1 VSTTQAVTINRIFW
15 QILAIT
21 LVLFALVVSLIRG
34 LLPHIPEVRTELI
47 DYLQS
52 EYQLHVQ
59 MDELSAEWQAFGP
72 SLTVNNL
79 VLPPQ
84 DNLPITVISENVHIK
99 LDFWQS
105 LFTLSPQVETVV
117 FDGVKVAL
125 NLDQLSPASDE
136 HTQPDAQ
143 ANLDWLYKLLLE
155 QLEHFSV
162 IDASLQL
169 VSKQQHY
176 RPIFIDNLVWQNS
189 ANRHQAQG
197 MIHVDQLKSQQEQL
211 SLRIDLSGDGHQPDT
226 VAGQLYVTADSL
238 DLGEWASRQHIA
250 QKDTDNIE
258 FQGVINLDAWMTFS
272 QRKIQD
278 GVLVFK
284 PSWLQWS
291 GADTQQKF
299 AIHSGSLQWTPQ
311 PDGWKIAS
319 HDLDI
324 STNDHSWPSL
334 KLAIGTRDGD
344 FFGYANQLIPSNLKP
359 MLPLFPGLGKQQVNI
374 WQQLNPQG
382 QIGPIRLY
390 KPADKPLIA
399 KVDIQQ
405 LQWQPYQ
412 SIPGVSPIDAQ
423 LTWANS
429 QLEFSLPE
437 QEYSVDFNG
446 GFSQP
451 LALHGSAILGRY
463 DVAQQRLTVAD
474 IELIN
479 DDLALQASLNL
490 EFVEQTH
497 MGLAAHLTI
506 NDVADVGRYLP
517 LMAMSPKLVSYLND
531 GLVAGRVNNAQLVWH
546 GALSGYPYQD
556 HSGVFQAAFL
566 LDSGTFKFQPNWPAV
581 SELTLSALF
590 ENAMMDLHI
599 DQGKLDKVVVDGA
612 RVSIPQLGSES
623 LLRVEA
629 DITTDAQAA
638 TKVINASSLR
648 DSVGA
653 TLDVVQIQRQIN
665 TKLDLAIPLYKG
677 GEQLIK
683 GQVTF
688 DDNPVFIVTPG
699 LDLQGVTGKVNF
711 VNQLVEGKNIKA
723 RLFQQPLIFSMKTGK
738 HNSNFALNV
747 DMNGRWD
754 LDTLPASL
762 HNPLSDTYRGKMDW
776 NGGLTMIFD
785 PSGYTLQVSA
795 NTDLIGTSLDLP
807 MPYQKSIDEPRK
819 LSADLIGD
827 NKQSSLSIKLGNDV
841 EFWGE
846 FNADSGGQ
854 LAFYDVMIGR
864 HFKLGDTLNKQQ
876 GHIHLDLPKVDL
888 AQWLPIINR
897 FSVSAEPNLITS
909 SVRDRIL
916 TADELPGI
924 ATQDNTAETTAVSNA
939 AAAFPRLVGI
949 HANIEQLNVLGQS
962 FDKLHFYAQPTEQVW
977 RFDAQSQ
984 QFDGRI
990 DFYPNWRDQGIK
1002 VVAKKLYLYPSVSMA
1017 EQTEPTAASMLQ
1029 YLPTLAIDVDDFK
1042 VNDLSLG
1049 HLVLQGLP
1057 HELGYQFQTLSL
1069 TQPTVTLKANGLWS
1083 LENGSDKT
1091 VFDVNLQAD
1100 KFDDLSTIL
1109 NINPGLEDAP
1119 LDLNGQLSWQGAP
1132 YHFMLD
1138 TLNGQLKFDLGKGHL
1153 SEISDKGA
1161 RVFSLFSLDSLLRKL
1176 SLDFSDVFGEG
1187 LYFNT
1192 FNGSL
1197 AIDNGVVKTTDTEMD
1212 AIAGNMRVRGYT
1224 DLTSQSLNYDI
1235 RFVPQLASSVP
1246 TVVLLSTSAWTL
1258 GLGAFALTKVLE
1270 PVIEVISEI
1279 RFRVTG
1285 TMDNPQLEE
1294 LERKSKEIEIPQ
1306 AILPQADETSVETH
1320 LGTNTN
1326 VKVETKA
1333 LTKVG
1338 TDAET
1343 NVGSEAETNDGT
1355 NVETEA
1361 EIKVDPDVK
1370 RGDKSDEAGTNRPQ
1384 NMPSTQDSQVI
1395 DNLADDEQRLVADT
1409 EDRPIRPSLINP
1421 STNVVMLQG
1430 VRDANQ
1436 LITMPKRPRCQSQ
1449 SRVCRLAA

>member
-1 VSTTQAVTINRIFW
+1 VSTTQAVTINRLSW
-15 QILAIT
+15 QILAIA

-34 LLPHIPEVRTELI
+34 LLPHIPEVRTELV
-47 DYLQS
+47 DYLQN

-59 MDELSAEWQAFGP
+59 MGELSAEWQAFGP
-72 SLTVNNL
+72 ALTVSNL
-79 VLPPQ
+79 VLLPQ

-105 LFTLSPQVETVV
+105 LLTLSPQIETVV

-125 NLDQLSPASDE
+125 NLDELASTDE
-136 HTQPDAQ
+136 NATAGDM
-143 ANLDWLYKLLLE
+143 ANLDWLYGLLLE
-155 QLEHFSV
+155 QLGHFS
-162 IDASLQL
+162 ITDASLQL
-169 VSKQQHY
+169 FSKQQDY
-176 RPIFIDNLVWQNS
+176 RPIFIDNLLWQNS

-197 MIHVDQLKSQQEQL
+197 MIHVDQLESQQEQL
-211 SLRIDLSGDGHQPDT
+211 TLRIDLSGDGYQPDT

-250 QKDTDNIE
+250 QQNTDNIE
-258 FQGVINLDAWMTFS
+258 FQGVINLDAWMTFAHR
-272 QRKIQD
+272 QIQD

-291 GADTQQKF
+291 DADTQQKF
-299 AIHSGSLQWTPQ
+299 AINSGSLQWTPQ

-319 HDLDI
+319 HDLDL
-324 STNDHSWPSL
+324 STNDQTWPSL

-344 FFGYANQLIPSNLKP
+344 FFGYANQITPSNLTP
-359 MLPLFPGLGKQQVNI
+359 MLPLVPGLGKQQVNI

-390 KPADKPLIA
+390 KAADKPLIGN
-399 KVDIQQ
+399 VEIQQ
-405 LQWQPYQ
+405 LQWQAYQ

-451 LALHGSAILGRY
+451 LALHGSAMMGRY
-463 DVAQQRLTVAD
+463 DVEQQRLTVAD

-479 DDLALQASLNL
+479 DDITLQASLNL
-490 EFVEQTH
+490 EFVDEIH
-497 MGLAAHLTI
+497 MGLAAHLSI
-506 NDVADVGRYLP
+506 NDVADVGRYFP
-517 LMAMSPKLVSYLND
+517 QMAMSPKLVSYLND
-531 GLVAGRVNNAQLVWH
+531 GLVAGRVNDARVVWH
-546 GALSGYPYQD
+546 GALGGYPYQD
-556 HSGVFQAAFL
+556 HSGVFQAAFR
-566 LDSGTFKFQPNWPAV
+566 LDSGTFKFQPNWPEV

-599 DQGKLDKVVVDGA
+599 DQGKLDNVAVDGA
-612 RVSIPQLGSES
+612 RVSIPQLGKQS
-623 LLRVEA
+623 LLKIEA

-638 TKVINASSLR
+638 AKVINASSLR

-653 TLDVVQIQRQIN
+653 TLDVVQIQQQIN
-665 TKLDLAIPLYKG
+665 TQLDLAIPLYKG
-677 GEQLIK
+677 GEKLIK

-688 DDNPVFIVTPG
+688 DNNPLFITTPG
-699 LDLQGVTGKVNF
+699 LDLQGVSGQVNF

-723 RLFQQPLIFSMKTGK
+723 RLFQQPLTFSVKTK
-738 HNSNFALNV
+738 KNNSNFALTV

-762 HNPLSDTYRGKMDW
+762 HNPLSDTYQGKMDW

-785 PSGYTLQVSA
+785 PSGYSLQVSA
-795 NTDLIGTSLDLP
+795 NSDLIGTSLDLP
-807 MPYQKSIDEPRK
+807 MPYQKSAAEPRK
-819 LSADLIGD
+819 LSVDLIGD
-827 NKQSSLSIKLGNDV
+827 NKQSSLSIKLANDV

-846 FNADSGGQ
+846 FNADSGRR

-864 HFKLGDTLNKQQ
+864 HFKLGDRLNKQQ
-876 GHIHLDLPKVDL
+876 GHIHVDLPKVDL

-897 FSVSAEPNLITS
+897 FSVSAEPDVVRS

-916 TADELPGI
+916 TADELPGM
-924 ATQDNTAETTAVSNA
+924 ATQDNRTETTAVSNGA
-939 AAAFPRLVGI
+939 RSFPRLAGI
-949 HANIEQLNVLGQS
+949 HADIEQLNVLGQS
-962 FDKLHFYAQPTEQVW
+962 FDKLHFYAEPTEQVW
-977 RFDAQSQ
+977 RFDAESQ

-1002 VVAKKLYLYPSVSMA
+1002 VVAQKLYLYPSVSMV
-1017 EQTEPTAASMLQ
+1017 EQTEPTAVSMLQ

-1069 TQPTVTLKANGLWS
+1069 TQPTVTLQANGLWS
-1083 LENGSDKT
+1083 LENGTDKT
-1091 VFDVNLQAD
+1091 VFDIHLQAE
-1100 KFDDLSTIL
+1100 KFDDLSRML
-1109 NINPGLEDAP
+1109 NINPGLQDAP
-1119 LDLNGQLSWQGAP
+1119 LDLSGQLSWQSAP
-1132 YHFMLD
+1132 YYFTLD
-1138 TLNGQLKFDLGKGHL
+1138 TLNGQLKFALGKGHL

-1176 SLDFSDVFGEG
+1176 SLDFSDVFGKG

-1192 FNGSL
+1192 FNGNL
-1197 AIDNGVVKTTDTEMD
+1197 MIDNGVVKTTDTEMD

-1224 DLTSQSLNYDI
+1224 DLTTQSLNYDI

-1294 LERKSKEIEIPQ
+1294 LERKSKEIEIPK
-1306 AILPQADETSVETH
+1306 AILPQVDEISIETN
-1320 LGTNTN
+1320 LNTN
-1326 VKVETKA
+1326 GNAKVEAKVET
-1333 LTKVG
+1333 
-1338 TDAET
+1338 E
-1343 NVGSEAETNDGT
+1343 
-1355 NVETEA
+1355 VETE
-1361 EIKVDPDVK
+1361 VDSDVK
-1370 RGDKSDEAGTNRPQ
+1370 AQ
-1384 NMPSTQDSQVI
+1384 
-1395 DNLADDEQRLVADT
+1395 
-1409 EDRPIRPSLINP
+1409 
-1421 STNVVMLQG
+1421 
-1430 VRDANQ
+1430 
-1436 LITMPKRPRCQSQ
+1436 
-1449 SRVCRLAA
+1449 